1 MVSGRAVSRICFG
14 CEPLGGTDW
23 GRVEVSDIASAI
35 TRALDLGVNFFDTAD
50 VYGLGLSETRLS
62 EILGDKRHDVVIATK
77 GGMSWADAPPGGRA
91 VIKRDSSPKYLRG
104 AVEASLRR
112 LRIDSLPIYFIHW
125 PDPYTEIGSTFECLA
140 RLRDEGKIEQIGCS
154 NFSAPQVRAACDVA
168 EVSYVQLPV
177 NLLDGGLDPDMDELV
192 REKNIGVVAYNVLG
206 NGLLTGKY
214 DASARFPDNDR
225 RSRLPRFQGDAFK
238 LALQQ
243 VADISLAAAAE
254 NLTCAQYA
262 ITKVLERAGVVSVIL
277 GIKNR
282 QQIEEN
288 CWLLSKQ

>member
-1 MVSGRAVSRICFG
+1 MDRGRTVSRICFG

-23 GRVEVSDIASAI
+23 GRVDVSDIASAI

-50 VYGLGLSETRLS
+50 VYGLGLSEERLS

-91 VIKRDSSPKYLRG
+91 VIKRDSSPKYLRS

-112 LRIDSLPIYFIHW
+112 LRIDSIPIYFIHW
-125 PDPYTEIGSTFECLA
+125 PDPNIEIAATFECLA
-140 RLRDEGKIEQIGCS
+140 RLRDEGKIGQIGCS
-154 NFSAPQVRAACDVA
+154 NFSAAQVRAACDVA
-168 EVSYVQLPV
+168 EVSYVQLPL
-177 NLLDGGLDPDMDELV
+177 NLLDGGLVPDMDELV
-192 REKNIGVVAYNVLG
+192 REKSIGVVAYNVLA

-214 DASARFPDNDR
+214 DASSRFPENDR

-238 LALQQ
+238 LALRQ

-288 CWLLSKQ
+288 CWILSRP